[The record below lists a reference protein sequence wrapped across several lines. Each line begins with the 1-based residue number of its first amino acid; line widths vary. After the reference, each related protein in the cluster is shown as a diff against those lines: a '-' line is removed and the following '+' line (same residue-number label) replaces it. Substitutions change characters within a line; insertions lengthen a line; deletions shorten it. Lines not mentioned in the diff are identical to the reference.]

1 MKVFVSRTLPGDT
14 IDALRSAPD
23 LDVDVWENITPPPRD
38 EVLRRV
44 AGCDGLLSMLTERVD
59 DAVFD
64 AAPDLRVVSNMA
76 VGVDNVDVAAAT
88 RRGIPVGHTPGI
100 LTDATADIAFA
111 LILASR
117 RRLVEGVDL
126 VRAGGWVP
134 WYPEFMVSQPVAGQ
148 TLGLIGYGRIAQAV
162 ARRARGFDMEV
173 LVHTRTPPE
182 DPDVTAVSLDELL
195 ERADIVSLHCPLTS
209 ETRHLIDADALAS
222 MKPTATLVNTARGA
236 VVDESALVTA
246 LRQGTIAGAG
256 LDVTEIEP
264 LPADSPLPSLPNCV
278 VIPHLGSATIPTRTL
293 MAERAVQNLL
303 AGLAGRPLP
312 HTVNPGVVSAP

>member
-14 IDALRSAPD
+14 IDALRATPG

-38 EVLRRV
+38 EVVRRV

-76 VGVDNVDVAAAT
+76 VGVDNIDVAAAT
-88 RRGIPVGHTPGI
+88 ARGIPVGHTPGI

-126 VRAGGWVP
+126 VRSGGWVP

-162 ARRARGFDMEV
+162 ARRARGFDMEI
-173 LVHTRTPPE
+173 LVHTRTPPD
-182 DPDVTAVSLDELL
+182 DPDVTAVSLEDLL
-195 ERADIVSLHCPLTS
+195 RRADIVSLHCPLTP
-209 ETRHLIDADALAS
+209 ETRHLIDADALAA
-222 MKPTATLVNTARGA
+222 MKTTATLVNTARGP
-236 VVDESALVTA
+236 VVDETALVAA
-246 LRQGTIAGAG
+246 LQDGTIAGAG

-264 LPADSPLPSLPNCV
+264 LPADSPLPSLTNCV

-293 MAERAVQNLL
+293 MAERAVTNLL
-303 AGLAGRPLP
+303 AGLAGEPLP
-312 HTVNPGVVSAP
+312 HTVNPGVGNSD